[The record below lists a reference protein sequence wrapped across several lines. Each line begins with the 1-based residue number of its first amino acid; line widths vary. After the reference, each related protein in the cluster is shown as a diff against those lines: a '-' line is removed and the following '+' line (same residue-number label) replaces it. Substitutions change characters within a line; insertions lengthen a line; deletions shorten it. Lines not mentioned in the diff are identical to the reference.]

1 MLRWAGKR
9 KSSDVYCPFPCAH
22 PAPPPRIGGFFSTTS
37 GIRTVSEQ
45 TPEYPCLHDIV
56 QRAYNNLS
64 DGAWGYLAGGAES
77 ETTLRRNRMALDTLA
92 LRPRVCRNVAKLDT
106 SGTLLGQKMRIP
118 VLLAPIGSLE
128 TFDPSRRGGPSSAE
142 AADEFDIVHMLSSRC
157 APGLEETAAAADN
170 ARIFQLYVR
179 GGDDFEDDYVQRAL
193 DNGYYA
199 FCITVDTAHYSRRER
214 DFDNRFVKTWRVGA
228 GGMEYQ
234 ALYTWDNVKRFK
246 DKHDVPLILK
256 GIATAEDA
264 ALCVENGVDGVYVS
278 NHGGRQLDHGR
289 GSMDVL
295 PEIVEAVGGK
305 AAIIVDGAK
314 NRGTDIVK
322 AMALGADAVG
332 IGHLQGYGL
341 AANGKDGLVRVLELL
356 EEEIQIAFGLL
367 GVTSFDELDSS
378 YIHEAVAVNLPHIT
392 SAFPM
397 IDLDHRY

>member
-1 MLRWAGKR
+1 M
-9 KSSDVYCPFPCAH
+9 
-22 PAPPPRIGGFFSTTS
+22 T
-37 GIRTVSEQ
+37 EQ
-45 TPEYPCLHDIV
+45 TPEYPSLHDIV

-92 LRPRVCRNVAKLDT
+92 FRPRVCRNVHKLDT
-106 SGTLLGQKMRIP
+106 SGTLLGQNMRIP

-128 TFDPSRRGGPSSAE
+128 TFDPSRRGGTSSAE

-170 ARIFQLYVR
+170 AKIFQLYVR
-179 GGDDFEDDYVQRAL
+179 GGDDFEDDYVKRAV

-199 FCITVDTAHYSRRER
+199 FAITVDTAHYSRRER
-214 DFDNRFVKTWRVGA
+214 DFDNRFIKTWRVGA

-264 ALCVENGVDGVYVS
+264 AMCVEMGVDGVYIS

-289 GSMDVL
+289 GSIDVL
-295 PEIVEAVGGK
+295 PVVVEAVGGK
-305 AAIIVDGAK
+305 AAVIVDGAI

-332 IGHLQGYGL
+332 IGRMQGYGL
-341 AANGKDGLVRVLELL
+341 AANGKDGVVRVLELL

-367 GVTSFDELDSS
+367 GVSSFAELNSS
-378 YIHEAVAVNLPHIT
+378 YITPAPAVNLPHVT
-392 SAFPM
+392 SAFPL
-397 IDLDHRY
+397 IDLQHRY

>member
-1 MLRWAGKR
+1 M
-9 KSSDVYCPFPCAH
+9 SDLA
-22 PAPPPRIGGFFSTTS
+22 A
-37 GIRTVSEQ
+37 
-45 TPEYPCLHDIV
+45 EYPSLHDIV
-56 QRAYNNLS
+56 QRAFNNLS
-64 DGAWGYLAGGAES
+64 DGAWGYLAGGAET
-77 ETTLRRNRMALDTLA
+77 ETTLRRNRMALDKLA
-92 LRPRVCRNVAKLDT
+92 LKPRVCRNVHELDT
-106 SGTLLGQKMRIP
+106 SGTLLGQKLRLP
-118 VLLAPIGSLE
+118 LLLAPIGSLE

-142 AADEFDIVHMLSSRC
+142 AADEFDVVHMLSSRC

-179 GGDDFEDDYVQRAL
+179 GDDKFEDDYVKRAI

-228 GGMEYQ
+228 GGMEWQ

-256 GIATAEDA
+256 GIGTGEDA
-264 ALCVENGVDGVYVS
+264 ALCVEHGVDGVYVS

-295 PEIVEAVGGK
+295 PEVVEAVGGK
-305 AAIIVDGAK
+305 AAVIVDGAI

-322 AMALGADAVG
+322 AIALGADAVG
-332 IGHLQGYGL
+332 IGRMQGYGL
-341 AANGKDGLVRVLELL
+341 AAEGKDGLVRVLELL
-356 EEEIQIAFGLL
+356 EEEVQIAFGLL
-367 GVTSFDELDSS
+367 GVSSFAELDAS
-378 YIHEAVAVNLPHIT
+378 YLEKADPVNLPHIT

-397 IDLDHRY
+397 IDLPHRY